1 MLQRFTT
8 ARHSLNV
15 LTKIVQFI
23 RNPTNDRVFAVA
35 DALLTRSPDFL
46 RVRDPEFFD
55 HPRVAAALA
64 RRPRIGAVDMAALA
78 ALPEGTLGRCFADH
92 MTAHK
97 LNLADIPT
105 LEVTQP
111 DQYIRAHLYETHDI
125 WHVLT
130 AMDADGAGELGVQA
144 FYLAQVP
151 APVVTALI
159 GGGLFNTAFVN
170 FSDMPGRMR
179 AILRGFL
186 LGRRAEPLF
195 GVPWHEWWSR
205 PLAEVR
211 RELGIDLA
219 AVDAFVDGRRVAE
232 LAELRQ

>member
-1 MLQRFTT
+1 MLQRLST
-8 ARHSLNV
+8 ARNSLNA

-23 RNPTNDRVFAVA
+23 RDPTNDRVFAVA
-35 DALLTRSPDFL
+35 DALLTRSPAFL
-46 RVRDPEFFD
+46 QVRDSEFFA

-64 RRPRIGAVDMAALA
+64 DRPRIGAVDMAALA
-78 ALPEGTLGRCFADH
+78 RMPEGSLGRRFADH
-92 MTAHK
+92 MTANK

-125 WHVLT
+125 WHVLL

-170 FSDMPGRMR
+170 FDDMPGRMR
-179 AILRGFL
+179 AIMRGWL

-195 GVPWHEWWSR
+195 GAPWQQWWQR
-205 PLAEVR
+205 PIDEVR
-211 RELGIDLA
+211 DELGLDLVEIDAL
-219 AVDAFVDGRRVAE
+219 VDGRRGGKR
-232 LAELRQ
+232 AELRQ